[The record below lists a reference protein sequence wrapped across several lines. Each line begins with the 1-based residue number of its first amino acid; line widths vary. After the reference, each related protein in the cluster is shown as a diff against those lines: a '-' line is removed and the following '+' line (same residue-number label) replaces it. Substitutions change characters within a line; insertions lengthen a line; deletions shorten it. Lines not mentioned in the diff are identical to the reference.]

1 MVGKTASELVKQK
14 PCIFTVFSVSHQ
26 QSFPMCQLA
35 PEICTTDARRE
46 PDPGLTTP
54 SAASGSATSAGE
66 SREPEVADIWCL
78 GRVVRL
84 RDRARR
90 PRCAGPLPPNLDGAG
105 RVELWFVPAG
115 AHRLLAQDAR
125 ILDRE
130 DWQAIARV
138 RDEHARDLLRATR
151 ITLRRALSHA
161 VGNQIQPEAWRFQTS
176 AYGKPQVTRGAGL
189 PRVQFCV
196 SHIDTMAVI
205 AVSRDAPVGVDIETI
220 GQSCDATLI
229 EGFCSP
235 RERRALAHLN
245 GPHRARAFAR
255 LWTLKEAYAKLTGTG
270 LAADFRFLE
279 FGAGPELFS
288 VACQTQHGPGEV
300 TLQSWLTQTPAG
312 SCQVAVAVG
321 GAAAGPGELVCF
333 AVEDGDDRTRSRSP
347 NPEQGVQAGLR
358 AEVAGLSEWRSL
370 MSARSP
376 SPLPPAPVQVPR
388 PGM

>member
-1 MVGKTASELVKQK
+1 LVGSSGFATERAALG
-14 PCIFTVFSVSHQ
+14 
-26 QSFPMCQLA
+26 A
-35 PEICTTDARRE
+35 PGPYRQTW
-46 PDPGLTTP
+46 
-54 SAASGSATSAGE
+54 
-66 SREPEVADIWCL
+66 SRP
-78 GRVVRL
+78 
-84 RDRARR
+84 
-90 PRCAGPLPPNLDGAG
+90 LDGAG